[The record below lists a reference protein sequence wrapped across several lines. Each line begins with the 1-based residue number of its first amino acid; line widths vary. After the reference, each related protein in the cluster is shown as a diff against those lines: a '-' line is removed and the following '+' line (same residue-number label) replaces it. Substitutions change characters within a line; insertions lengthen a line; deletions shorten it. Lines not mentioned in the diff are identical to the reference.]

1 MANYKIHPSAD
12 VKQLDA
18 GTHSAVTAT
27 STVLNGGTAK
37 GLGANRTLLDNSAFG
52 KRNQGVYGSRVVA
65 GQNVGAAAYSTEAA
79 VALTSVA
86 DSGTG
91 DKARFTLAAHGRSVG
106 DIINITGSTGGAMDG
121 IHRITAVP
129 SSSTFDTDRTYVAA
143 ATAGSYKLYRGL
155 FATMTKGDYII
166 RRVTDTLAGTIS
178 NTVLRSGG
186 SEGYTR
192 SIHKVEAART
202 TRFATAIRAG
212 YWDEFNGVWT
222 TTPTTADDLST
233 WGTDEAA
240 TPTYAIPGELVYRTG
255 KPLPVQDNYKAKT
268 A

>member
-1 MANYKIHPSAD
+1 MANYKIHPSDD
-12 VKQLDA
+12 VKQLD
-18 GTHSAVTAT
+18 GSHSAVTVT
-27 STVLNGGTAK
+27 STVLNAGTAK

-52 KRNQGVYGSRVVA
+52 KRNQSLYGSRVVA
-65 GQNVGAAAYSTEAA
+65 GENVGAAAYSTDAA

-86 DSGTG
+86 DAGSS
-91 DKARFTLAAHGRSVG
+91 DKARFTLNSHGLSVG
-106 DIINITGSTGGAMDG
+106 DIINVTGSTSGIMDG

-129 SSSTFDTDRTYVAA
+129 TANTFDTDRTYAAA
-143 ATAGSYKLYRGL
+143 ATAGSYKLYRGS

-166 RRVTDTLAGTIS
+166 RRVTDTLAGSIS

-222 TTPTTADDLST
+222 TAPTTANDISD
-233 WGTDEAA
+233 WGTDQAA
-240 TPTYAIPGELVYRTG
+240 TPSYAVPGELVYRDG
-255 KPLPVQDNYKAKT
+255 SPLPVQDDYKAKT
-268 A
+268 N

>member
-1 MANYKIHPSAD
+1 MANYIVNPSAD

-18 GTHSAVTAT
+18 SNSTITLT
-27 STVLNGGTAK
+27 STVIRGGTAK

-52 KRNQGVYGSRVVA
+52 KRYQGVYGSRVVA
-65 GQNVGAAAYSTEAA
+65 GQNVGAAAYSTSAA

-86 DSGTG
+86 DSGTA
-91 DKARFTLAAHGRSVG
+91 DKARFTLVAHGRSVG
-106 DIINITGSTGGAMDG
+106 DIINITGSTGGVMDG

-129 SSSTFDTDRTYVAA
+129 TANTFDTDRTYVAS
-143 ATAGSYKLYRGL
+143 ATAGSYKLYRGN
-155 FATMTKGDYII
+155 FATMTKGKYLI
-166 RRVTDTLAGTIS
+166 RRVTDELAGLS

-186 SEGYTR
+186 SEGYAR
-192 SIHKVEAART
+192 SIHKVEAARS

-222 TTPTTADDLST
+222 TTPTTANDFST
-233 WGTDEAA
+233 WGTDQAA

-255 KPLPVQDNYKAKT
+255 KPLPVQDDYKAKT
-268 A
+268 N